1 MKLFKNEKEKTTE
14 ERIRKARRDTHQAI
28 YIALG
33 KYRYLTCSDY
43 FSICESIF
51 TIEVAYAERKGA
63 ARATMIA
70 RIAKIFE
77 KRASRRAIFASAS
90 ACSAAA

>member
-51 TIEVAYAERKGA
+51 TIEVAYAGKKRGGKSDDDRKD
-63 ARATMIA
+63 
-70 RIAKIFE
+70 
-77 KRASRRAIFASAS
+77 S
-90 ACSAAA
+90 